1 MECGHDRTENLDL
14 NMPRLTNSERTG
26 TLLHT
31 PSLEQIERALLIL
44 IGFLIAFSFHRL
56 FITNIN
62 WDEFFYLSF
71 IYDYQ
76 RGVPLSLFQTFH
88 VHLFG
93 WLTSLPGNEIHQI
106 LAGRSVAWLLMCGSS
121 WFIYAI
127 SRKYCSRLAGLV
139 AVLLYLSFSYVM
151 DHGLS
156 FRTDPICAVFFVAA
170 LYLLLHDDRSRFHLP
185 ISAALMAVAM
195 MISIKSVFYLPTF
208 GIIFLARVVT
218 REGKSDAV
226 KGAILFSI
234 VFGGAFLTLYL
245 FHSLSLAEST
255 QADPTIF
262 LASVGSKVLLW
273 DDLFPRLPYLVRAG
287 QENLIVWGL
296 VMLGTVGMIGRVVGK
311 EEQESGLVLLAFLV
325 PLGSLIIYRN
335 AFPYF
340 FVFLMPAAVVLGGAG
355 CDVLLARGREIGT
368 KIYGMTIVVALF
380 AQAGVFLADYVARLP
395 DQTIAQREIIE
406 LVHRMFPKPVPYVDR
421 SSMVPS
427 HRKVG
432 FFMSTWGMESYRARG
447 EPVMAGILQSEQ
459 PRYLIANSWALDIS
473 EPQIGGEAANAY
485 KLLDEDHRIL
495 RENFVHHWG
504 IVYVAGKQFDLR
516 PSEPETFEVL
526 ISGVHTLES
535 PVPVLIDGVIYEPD
549 EQVVFDQGTHRI
561 ASVGG
566 PGHAVLRWGA
576 NLYRP
581 DKTPSR
587 RPVFYNF

>member
-1 MECGHDRTENLDL
+1 
-14 NMPRLTNSERTG
+14 MPRLTTSERTG

-31 PSLEQIERALLIL
+31 PSLERIERALLML
-44 IGFLIAFSFHRL
+44 IGILLAFSFHRL

-106 LAGRSVAWLLMCGSS
+106 LAARGVAWLLMCGSS

-127 SRKYCSRLAGLV
+127 ARKFCSRLASLV

-156 FRTDPICAVFFVAA
+156 FRADPICAIFFMAA
-170 LYLLLHDDRSRFHLP
+170 LYLLLHDDGSRFHLP

-195 MISIKSVFYLPTF
+195 MISIKSAFYLPTF
-208 GIIFLARVVT
+208 GIIFLTRVVT
-218 REGKSDAV
+218 REHKWDAV

-234 VFGGAFLTLYL
+234 VFGGAFLTLYQS
-245 FHSLSLAEST
+245 HGLSLAGST
-255 QADPTIF
+255 RPNPAIF
-262 LASVGSKVLLW
+262 LTAVGSKMFLW

-296 VMLGTVGMIGRVVGK
+296 IMLGTLGMIRRVVGK
-311 EEQESGLVLLAFLV
+311 EERESGLVLLALLV
-325 PLGSLIIYRN
+325 PIGSLVVYRN

-340 FVFLMPAAVVLGGAG
+340 FVFLMPAAVVLCGVG
-355 CDVLLARGREIGT
+355 CDVMLARGREIGT
-368 KIYGMTIVVALF
+368 RIYDMMIVVILI
-380 AQAGVFLADYVARLP
+380 AQAGVFLADYVVKLP
-395 DQTIAQREIIE
+395 DQTIAQRETIE

-447 EPVMAGILQSEQ
+447 KPIMAGVLQSEE
-459 PRYLIANSWALDIS
+459 PRFLIVNSRALDIS
-473 EPQIGGEAANAY
+473 EPQVGGEAANAY

-504 IVYVAGKQFDLR
+504 VVYVAGKQFDLR

-535 PVPVLIDGVIYEPD
+535 PVPVLIDGVIYEPG
-549 EQVVFDQGTHRI
+549 EKVELDQGVHLI

-566 PGHAVLRWGA
+566 RGHVVLRWGA

-581 DKTPSR
+581 DKTPSG